1 MVLCCLRG
9 VFACVSRTWLPL
21 EHSLLLS
28 EPCWGNGCLHSTWPV
43 VCIFSGCCW
52 CNLCVKIYI
61 HPHPTWIYPLNSSKK
76 VVQKRDDTNQNVD
89 VLQSTPGIYVLN
101 TFFFFSLSVS
111 LSLYVWLSH
120 GVWKERWSLFK
131 FVVPGRHPFLFAKKA
146 ETWEWTPDPES
157 SPTCW
162 SDPLPVLQ
170 TVRLF
175 SAPHCLHW
183 AFVNQ
188 PTNPTNQPIQNIKK
202 SHPSMCWNFRR
213 QHVLR
218 IAAKQFALGAVKVGT
233 TESICFAS
241 RSIFVS
247 LVMVDQDHFLLNQ
260 KSKRIEDGK
269 VDWCSNLV
277 SGNLWNP
284 DDLCW

>member
-1 MVLCCLRG
+1 MCEDIYTPTPNVNI
-9 VFACVSRTWLPL
+9 STQ
-21 EHSLLLS
+21 LLKKSSS
-28 EPCWGNGCLHSTWPV
+28 EKRWHKPKRRRSAVYSW
-43 VCIFSGCCW
+43 
-52 CNLCVKIYI
+52 YI
-61 HPHPTWIYPLNSSKK
+61 CTQYL
-76 VVQKRDDTNQNVD
+76 
-89 VLQSTPGIYVLN
+89 
-101 TFFFFSLSVS
+101 FFFLSLSVS